1 MSGKAIVRYPKSLQR
16 MRHLAAGNEDA
27 LCGRTRT
34 RTRRGGDADGRGVA
48 DAGVDVD

>member
-1 MSGKAIVRYPKSLQR
+1 MSGKAIVRDPKSLQR

-34 RTRRGGDADGRGVA
+34 RRGGDADGRGVA
-48 DAGVDVD
+48 DAGVDID